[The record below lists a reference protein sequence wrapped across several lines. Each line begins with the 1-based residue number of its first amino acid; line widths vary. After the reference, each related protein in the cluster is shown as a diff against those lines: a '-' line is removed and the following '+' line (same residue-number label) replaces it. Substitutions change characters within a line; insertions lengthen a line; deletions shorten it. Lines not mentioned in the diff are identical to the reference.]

1 MNRILAVLLVASALA
16 VSACNNTQVREM
28 EAAPVASTTISGQE
42 AYETQCAG
50 CHETG
55 INGAPVVGDRAYW
68 ENRSRLWQAVIMDH
82 AKTGYLDMPARGGR
96 SDLSDETIE
105 LAVEYML
112 ELTFADLPA
121 D

>member
-1 MNRILAVLLVASALA
+1 MDIHSSFVLEEASQL
-16 VSACNNTQVREM
+16 C
-28 EAAPVASTTISGQE
+28 
-42 AYETQCAG
+42 
-50 CHETG
+50 
-55 INGAPVVGDRAYW
+55 DR
-68 ENRSRLWQAVIMDH
+68 VIIMDH